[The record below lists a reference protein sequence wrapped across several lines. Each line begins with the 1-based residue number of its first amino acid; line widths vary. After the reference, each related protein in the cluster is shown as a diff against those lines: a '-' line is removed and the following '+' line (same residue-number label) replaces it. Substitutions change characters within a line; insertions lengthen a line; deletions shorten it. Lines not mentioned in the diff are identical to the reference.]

1 MNNKGIKTL
10 IRESLDGRDR
20 EIVSTTVRLPRYII
34 DQIDT
39 LAKNERTTRTSV
51 INTLLTY
58 IIDNYS

>member
-20 EIVSTTVRLPRYII
+20 EVVSTTVRLPRYII

>member
-1 MNNKGIKTL
+1 MNNKDIKTL